1 MEKNMV
7 KHGKKHVKTWKKPWK
22 NMETKDTKHHAKDME
37 TTMEHKK
44 TVVRKFVG
52 IDFPH
57 FFRGIN
63 GIMGLHEGYESDNM
77 GKTMGKTMGKMMGFY
92 HHLMGLN

>member
-1 MEKNMV
+1 MEE
-7 KHGKKHVKTWKKPWK
+7 HGNKRH
-22 NMETKDTKHHAKDME
+22 ETPCKRHGNNHGTKENGGEKIRGD
-37 TTMEHKK
+37 
-44 TVVRKFVG
+44 RFS
-52 IDFPH
+52 P

-63 GIMGLHEGYESDNM
+63 GIMGLHEGFESDNM